1 MQDSSVMPVKA
12 APIINGS
19 PIMLGMKRSRI
30 ESGMATHAPDP
41 ISPGD
46 GALLKNWWVSGILS
60 SIEVS
65 SRQYF

>member
-1 MQDSSVMPVKA
+1 
-12 APIINGS
+12 
-19 PIMLGMKRSRI
+19 MLGMKRSRI